1 MSKITTI
8 LSLLLLLN
16 LATLKAQEAEFQALI
31 LTERGDQHEGFV
43 TPALEWL
50 NEFSKEQKMNYLVI
64 NHATDIDSMNLSD
77 FDVIIQLNYPPYT
90 WSEAGKQA
98 FQAYIDEGQGGWVGL
113 HHATLLGEFDG
124 YPMWQWFSE
133 FMGGIRFK
141 NYIAEKATATVHI
154 EDLAHPVFKGLPP
167 SFDIPND
174 EWYIFDKNP
183 RSNVHVLANVDE
195 DTYRPDS
202 NIKMGDHPVIWENK
216 TKKARNVYLLMG
228 HDSTLME
235 NKEFKQL
242 LSNAILWAA
251 GKSN

>member
-1 MSKITTI
+1 MFKILVLI
-8 LSLLLLLN
+8 PVFVLISFQQLS
-16 LATLKAQEAEFQALI
+16 AQGQGFKALI

-43 TPALEWL
+43 APALEWL
-50 NEFSKEQKMNYLVI
+50 DEFSKVHDMDYTLA
-64 NHATDIDSMNLSD
+64 NHASEIDSMNLSD

-90 WSEAGKQA
+90 WSEDGEKA
-98 FQAYIDEGQGGWVGL
+98 FQRYIDKGPGGWVGL

-124 YPMWQWFSE
+124 YSMWQWFSD

-154 EDLAHPVFKGLPP
+154 EDLSHPVFKGLPA

-183 RSNVHVLANVDE
+183 RPNVHVLANVDE
-195 DTYRPDS
+195 NSYRPDS

-216 TKKARNVYLLMG
+216 TKKARNVYFLMG

-235 NKEFKQL
+235 VQNFKML

-251 GKSN
+251 GRDK